1 MSKLDAFEVRTSSYE
16 LTQVAPT
23 MVHPTRLP
31 PTASVINTHALVSQ
45 PSVVIQC
52 LNSAREYPDETSRRV
67 GRPRSICRILDVEP
81 LVVDVLGAG
90 TTLTS
95 STGSVLALGSG
106 VGSGLGSA
114 AGVEIADFAA
124 SSAVV
129 AGRATP
135 P

>member
-1 MSKLDAFEVRTSSYE
+1 MSKLDGFDVRAPSYA

-23 MVHPTRLP
+23 MVQPTCLP
-31 PTASVINTHALVSQ
+31 PTASVINTHALVSH

-67 GRPRSICRILDVEP
+67 SRPRSICRILDVEP

-90 TTLTS
+90 SVLTS
-95 STGSVLALGSG
+95 STGSLLALGSG
-106 VGSGLGSA
+106 VGSGVGST

-124 SSAVV
+124 SSTVV